1 MPRLSNSLL
10 RHARHTNPLLP
21 LLLRT
26 CRDLSSAQNELRW
39 LREHVVTV
47 TKACPLRRTWQE
59 HLHQL
64 CIQRSRGKPL
74 QYILGNQPFGDL
86 DIICKPGVLIPRSIY
101 DALNLTSMLI
111 AHPVL
116 RLKHTLLI

>member
-10 RHARHTNPLLP
+10 RHAHHINPLLP

-26 CRDLSSAQNELRW
+26 CRDLSSARNELRW
-39 LREHVVTV
+39 LREHVLTT
-47 TKACPLRRTWQE
+47 TKALSPPRPWQ

-64 CIQRSRGKPL
+64 CVQRSRGKPL

-86 DIICKPGVLIPRSIY
+86 DIICKRGVLIPRSVY
-101 DALNLTSMLI
+101 DALDLI
-111 AHPVL
+111 FYS
-116 RLKHTLLI
+116 